1 MKFHVIDREDWNRE
15 QYFEQYLKLKCT
27 FSMTVN
33 VDITMLLEEVY
44 QKGIKFYPVFIYLI
58 SRIVNN
64 HKKFRTCF
72 NDEGVLGYWEEMI
85 PSYTIFHKD
94 DKSFSSIWTDYSSYF
109 RTFYKNYED
118 DMRCYASVHGLFT
131 KENIPPNVFPISS
144 IPWTSFT
151 GFNLNINNDE
161 NFLLPIITC
170 GKYFNEGNKVMLP
183 VSLQVHHSVCDGYDA
198 SKFIED
204 LQQLSNTCNDW
215 LK

>member
-15 QYFEQYLKLKCT
+15 QYFEYYLKLKCT

-33 VDITMLLEEVY
+33 VDITMLLGEVY

-58 SRIVNN
+58 SRVVNN
-64 HKKFRTCF
+64 YKKFRTCF

-94 DKSFSSIWTDYSSYF
+94 DKSFSSIWMDYSSDF
-109 RTFYKNYED
+109 RTFYNNYED
-118 DMRCYASVHGLFT
+118 DMRCYANVHGLFT

-198 SKFIED
+198 SQFIED
-204 LQQLSNTCNDW
+204 LQQLSNTCNEW

>member
-15 QYFEQYLKLKCT
+15 QYFEYYLKLKCT

-33 VDITMLLEEVY
+33 VDITMLLGEVY

-58 SRIVNN
+58 SRVVNN
-64 HKKFRTCF
+64 YKKFRTCF

-94 DKSFSSIWTDYSSYF
+94 DKSFSSIWTDYSSDF
-109 RTFYKNYED
+109 RTFYNNYED
-118 DMRCYASVHGLFT
+118 DMRCYANVHGLFT

-183 VSLQVHHSVCDGYDA
+183 LSLQVHHSVCDGYDA
-198 SKFIED
+198 SQFIED
-204 LQQLSNTCNDW
+204 LQQLSNTCNEW

>member
-1 MKFHVIDREDWNRE
+1 MKFHVIGREDWNRE
-15 QYFEQYLKLKCT
+15 RYFEHYFKLKCT

-58 SRIVNN
+58 SRVVNN

-94 DKSFSSIWTDYSSYF
+94 DKSFSSIWTDYSGDF

-118 DMRCYASVHGLFT
+118 DMRCYASVHGFFT

-198 SKFIED
+198 SQFIED
-204 LQQLSNTCNDW
+204 LQQLSNTCNEW

>member
-15 QYFEQYLKLKCT
+15 QHFEHYLKLKCT

-33 VDITMLLEEVY
+33 VDITMLLGEVY

-58 SRIVNN
+58 SRVVNN

-72 NDEGVLGYWEEMI
+72 NDEGVVGYWEEMI

-94 DKSFSSIWTDYSSYF
+94 DKSFSSIWTDYSSDF
-109 RTFYKNYED
+109 RTFYNNYED

-170 GKYFNEGNKVMLP
+170 GKYFNDGNKVMLP

-198 SKFIED
+198 SQFIE
-204 LQQLSNTCNDW
+204 
-215 LK
+215 

>member
-15 QYFEQYLKLKCT
+15 QHFEHYLKLKCT

-33 VDITMLLEEVY
+33 VDITMLLGEVY
-44 QKGIKFYPVFIYLI
+44 QKRIKFYPVFIYLI
-58 SRIVNN
+58 SRVVNN

-94 DKSFSSIWTDYSSYF
+94 DKSFSSIWTDYSSDF
-109 RTFYKNYED
+109 RTFYKKYED
-118 DMRCYASVHGLFT
+118 DMRYYASVHGLFT

-204 LQQLSNTCNDW
+204 LQQLSNTCNEW

>member
-15 QYFEQYLKLKCT
+15 QHFEHYLKLKCT

-33 VDITMLLEEVY
+33 VDITMLLGEVY

-58 SRIVNN
+58 SRVVNN

-72 NDEGVLGYWEEMI
+72 NDEGVVGYWEEMI

-94 DKSFSSIWTDYSSYF
+94 DKSFSSIWTDYSSDF
-109 RTFYKNYED
+109 RTFYNNYED

-170 GKYFNEGNKVMLP
+170 GKYFNDGNKVMLP

-198 SKFIED
+198 SQFIED
-204 LQQLSNTCNDW
+204 
-215 LK
+215 

>member
-15 QYFEQYLKLKCT
+15 QYFEHYLKLKCT

-33 VDITMLLEEVY
+33 VDITMLLEELY

-58 SRIVNN
+58 SRVVNN

-94 DKSFSSIWTDYSSYF
+94 DKSFSSIWTDYSSDF

-118 DMRCYASVHGLFT
+118 DMRCYASVHVFFT

-198 SKFIED
+198 SQFIED
-204 LQQLSNTCNDW
+204 LQQLSNTCNEW

>member
-15 QYFEQYLKLKCT
+15 QYFEHYLKLKCT

-44 QKGIKFYPVFIYLI
+44 KKGIKFYPVFIYLI
-58 SRIVNN
+58 SRVVNN

-94 DKSFSSIWTDYSSYF
+94 DKSFSSIWTDYSGDF

-118 DMRCYASVHGLFT
+118 DMRCYASVHGFFT

>member
-15 QYFEQYLKLKCT
+15 RYFEHYFKLKCT

-58 SRIVNN
+58 SRVVNN

-94 DKSFSSIWTDYSSYF
+94 DKSFSSIWRDYSGDF

-118 DMRCYASVHGLFT
+118 DMRCYASVHGFFM

>member
-15 QYFEQYLKLKCT
+15 QYFEHYLKLKCT

-33 VDITMLLEEVY
+33 VDITMLLGEVY

-58 SRIVNN
+58 SRVVNN
-64 HKKFRTCF
+64 HKKFRTFF

-94 DKSFSSIWTDYSSYF
+94 DKSFSSIWTDYSSDF
-109 RTFYKNYED
+109 RTFYNNYED
-118 DMRCYASVHGLFT
+118 DMRCYANVHGLFT

-144 IPWTSFT
+144 IPWISFT

-198 SKFIED
+198 SQFIED
-204 LQQLSNTCNDW
+204 LQQLSNTCNEW

>member
-15 QYFEQYLKLKCT
+15 RYFEHYFKLKCT

-58 SRIVNN
+58 SRVVNN

-94 DKSFSSIWTDYSSYF
+94 DKSFSSIWTDYSGDF

-118 DMRCYASVHGLFT
+118 DMRCYASVHGFFM

-151 GFNLNINNDE
+151 GFNLNINNDGD
-161 NFLLPIITC
+161 FLLPIITC

>member
-1 MKFHVIDREDWNRE
+1 V
-15 QYFEQYLKLKCT
+15 
-27 FSMTVN
+27 
-33 VDITMLLEEVY
+33 
-44 QKGIKFYPVFIYLI
+44 
-58 SRIVNN
+58 VNN

-94 DKSFSSIWTDYSSYF
+94 DKSFSSIWTDYSSDF
-109 RTFYKNYED
+109 RTFYKKYED
-118 DMRCYASVHGLFT
+118 DMRYYASVHGLFT

-204 LQQLSNTCNDW
+204 LQQLSNTCNEW

>member
-15 QYFEQYLKLKCT
+15 QYFEHYLKLKCT

-33 VDITMLLEEVY
+33 VDITILLEEVY

-58 SRIVNN
+58 SRVVNN

>member
-15 QYFEQYLKLKCT
+15 RYFEHYFKLKCT

-44 QKGIKFYPVFIYLI
+44 KKGIKFYPVFIYLI
-58 SRIVNN
+58 SRVVNN

-94 DKSFSSIWTDYSSYF
+94 DKSFSSIWTDYSRDF

-118 DMRCYASVHGLFT
+118 DMRCYASVHGFFT

-198 SKFIED
+198 SQFIED
-204 LQQLSNTCNDW
+204 LQQLSNTCNEW

>member
-15 QYFEQYLKLKCT
+15 QYFEYYLKLKCT

-33 VDITMLLEEVY
+33 VDITMLLGEVY

-58 SRIVNN
+58 SRVVNN
-64 HKKFRTCF
+64 YKKFRTCF

-94 DKSFSSIWTDYSSYF
+94 DKSFSSIWTDYSSDF
-109 RTFYKNYED
+109 RTFYNNYED
-118 DMRCYASVHGLFT
+118 DMRCYANVHGLFT

-170 GKYFNEGNKVMLP
+170 GKYFNEANKVMLP

-198 SKFIED
+198 SQFIED
-204 LQQLSNTCNDW
+204 LQQLSNTCNEW

>member
-15 QYFEQYLKLKCT
+15 RYFEHYFKLKCT

-58 SRIVNN
+58 SRVVNN

-94 DKSFSSIWTDYSSYF
+94 DKSFSSIWMDYSGDF

-118 DMRCYASVHGLFT
+118 DMRCYASVHGFFT

-170 GKYFNEGNKVMLP
+170 EKYFNEGNKVMLP

-198 SKFIED
+198 SQFIED
-204 LQQLSNTCNDW
+204 LQQLSNTCNEW

>member
-1 MKFHVIDREDWNRE
+1 MKFHVIGREDWNRE
-15 QYFEQYLKLKCT
+15 RYFEHYFKLKCT

-58 SRIVNN
+58 SRVVNN

-94 DKSFSSIWTDYSSYF
+94 DKSFSSIWTDYSGDF

-118 DMRCYASVHGLFT
+118 DMRCYASIHGFFT

-198 SKFIED
+198 SQFIED
-204 LQQLSNTCNDW
+204 LQQLSNTCNEW

>member
-15 QYFEQYLKLKCT
+15 QYFEHYLKLKCT

-58 SRIVNN
+58 SRVVNN

-94 DKSFSSIWTDYSSYF
+94 DKSFSSIWTDYSSDF

-198 SKFIED
+198 SQFIED
-204 LQQLSNTCNDW
+204 LQQLSNTCNEW

>member
-15 QYFEQYLKLKCT
+15 QYFEHYLKLKCT

-44 QKGIKFYPVFIYLI
+44 KKGIKFYLVFIYLI
-58 SRIVNN
+58 SRVVNN

-72 NDEGVLGYWEEMI
+72 NDEGALGYWEEMI

-94 DKSFSSIWTDYSSYF
+94 DKSFSSIWTDYSRDF

-118 DMRCYASVHGLFT
+118 DMRCYASVHGFFT

-198 SKFIED
+198 SQFIED
-204 LQQLSNTCNDW
+204 LQQLSNTCNEW

>member
-1 MKFHVIDREDWNRE
+1 MKFHVIDREDWSRE
-15 QYFEQYLKLKCT
+15 QYFEHYLKLKCT

-58 SRIVNN
+58 SRVVNN

-94 DKSFSSIWTDYSSYF
+94 DKSFSSIWTDYSSDF
-109 RTFYKNYED
+109 RTFYKKYED
-118 DMRCYASVHGLFT
+118 DMRYYASVHGLFT

-183 VSLQVHHSVCDGYDA
+183 VSLQVHHSVCDGYDV

-204 LQQLSNTCNDW
+204 LQQLSNTCNEW

>member
-15 QYFEQYLKLKCT
+15 RYFEHYFKLKCT
-27 FSMTVN
+27 FSLTVN

-58 SRIVNN
+58 SRVVNN

-94 DKSFSSIWTDYSSYF
+94 DKSFSSIWTDYSGDF

-118 DMRCYASVHGLFT
+118 DMRCYASVHGFFT

-198 SKFIED
+198 SQFIED
-204 LQQLSNTCNDW
+204 LQQLSNTCNEW

>member
-1 MKFHVIDREDWNRE
+1 MKFHVIGREDWNRE
-15 QYFEQYLKLKCT
+15 RYFEHYFKLKCT

-58 SRIVNN
+58 SRVVNN

-85 PSYTIFHKD
+85 PSYIIFHKD
-94 DKSFSSIWTDYSSYF
+94 DKSFSSIWTDYSGDF

-118 DMRCYASVHGLFT
+118 DMRCYASVHGFFT

-198 SKFIED
+198 SQFIED

>member
-15 QYFEQYLKLKCT
+15 RYFEHYFKLKCT

-58 SRIVNN
+58 SRVVNN

-94 DKSFSSIWTDYSSYF
+94 DKSFSSIWTDYSGDF

-118 DMRCYASVHGLFT
+118 DMRCYASVHGFFM